1 MMEEHEDVDANV
13 TEEEFNEIV
22 AKFKQKNKKSYDFL
36 TKSGK
41 GFQSSI

>member
-22 AKFKQKNKKSYDFL
+22 AKFKQKNKKS
-36 TKSGK
+36 
-41 GFQSSI
+41 